1 MYWIN
6 GTLQE
11 SLPFRLFLPDGTTRT
26 SLHELTE
33 EQLAE
38 LGIYP
43 VTEIR
48 PKIKE
53 ETQFY
58 GEPVVTVENGKA
70 VAVYPVVDKTK
81 EQIRQ
86 ELESARERKLTELA
100 EARWQAETGG
110 LTLPDGTAVKTD
122 RESQALLTGAALKA
136 LQDPEYSC
144 WWKAADGWVKL
155 DAKTLLYLAEA
166 VRSHVQ
172 SCFDREKILAERV
185 GKAQTILEVSAV
197 SWEDHRLKEARA

>member
-6 GTLQE
+6 GTLQG
-11 SLPFRLFLPDGTTRT
+11 SLPSRLFLSDGTTRT

-48 PKIKE
+48 PEIKE

-86 ELESARERKLTELA
+86 ELESARGQKLAELA
-100 EARWQAETGG
+100 EARWREETGG
-110 LTLPDGTAVKTD
+110 LTLPDGTVIKTD
-122 RESQALLTGAALKA
+122 RESQSMLTAAAFSLHVDPTSKIEWKADGGKWVDLDSRQLLTIAM
-136 LQDPEYSC
+136 
-144 WWKAADGWVKL
+144 
-155 DAKTLLYLAEA
+155 A
-166 VRSHVQ
+166 VREHVQ
-172 SCFDREKILAERV
+172 NCFSRERALSERV
-185 GKAQTILEVSAV
+185 RACKSVEEVEGIV
-197 SWEDHRLKEARA
+197 WQ